1 MLVLIVAAVFNIASN
16 ILFIPKY
23 SYWAAAYNS
32 IGTELIVV
40 TLTLW
45 VIIKHLKYV
54 PKMEKFTGVLLAG
67 FFMAAFLA
75 AFRGA
80 NFFLQ
85 ALGSVGTYFTF
96 LWVFKTVKTS
106 EITSLISKKGIE
118 EYAELP

>member
-1 MLVLIVAAVFNIASN
+1 
-16 ILFIPKY
+16 
-23 SYWAAAYNS
+23 
-32 IGTELIVV
+32 
-40 TLTLW
+40 
-45 VIIKHLKYV
+45 
-54 PKMEKFTGVLLAG
+54 MEKFTGVLLAG